1 MVLNEKQDEHKP
13 FIHADRARGK
23 VYRTV
28 EEEEEDLRTCRWI
41 KVGVDYD
48 RERLRV
54 NFRAH
59 NNST

>member
-28 EEEEEDLRTCRWI
+28 EEEEEDLRTCR
-41 KVGVDYD
+41 
-48 RERLRV
+48 
-54 NFRAH
+54 
-59 NNST
+59 